1 MPVARSGNVRPL
13 ARQIEL
19 EAPSPNGH
27 GPDAVPSAASEPS
40 TYDTVEFEE
49 LYDRVL
55 SRLRRDL
62 IVERERRG
70 DLAGAYFR

>member
-1 MPVARSGNVRPL
+1 MRPGTSINARPL

-19 EAPSPNGH
+19 EPASLNGH
-27 GPDAVPSAASEPS
+27 GPDAVPSAAAEPS
-40 TYDTVEFEE
+40 AHDTVEFEE